1 MKAINKYYIFF
12 SARLGLAANFL
23 LITYLLEIEFMP
35 IIAFIYII
43 LRSLYFLFIYHDYT
57 INTSNIV
64 ILPNKVF
71 NSKEE
76 EYDFKEIE
84 KIIFIDKYWIFYGI
98 QKIQIVLSNGQKIM
112 IDCDGIKAEDEYEWV
127 DSFDKQY
134 EYTKSVFN
142 NVYRKDSTLC
152 FGKKS
157 S

>member
-1 MKAINKYYIFF
+1 
-12 SARLGLAANFL
+12 
-23 LITYLLEIEFMP
+23 
-35 IIAFIYII
+35 
-43 LRSLYFLFIYHDYT
+43 
-57 INTSNIV
+57 V

-76 EYDFKEIE
+76 VYNFKEIE

-98 QKIQIVLSNGQKIM
+98 QKIQIVLSNGQKIL

-142 NVYRKDSTLC
+142 NVYRKDGVLC
-152 FGKKS
+152 S
-157 S
+157 SKESS